1 LSEILKVIMAE
12 KEEALAKRDKQRYW
26 EKDVTCATF
35 IDLTK
40 KAHEI
45 KKTIHAELTNF

>member
-1 LSEILKVIMAE
+1 MAE